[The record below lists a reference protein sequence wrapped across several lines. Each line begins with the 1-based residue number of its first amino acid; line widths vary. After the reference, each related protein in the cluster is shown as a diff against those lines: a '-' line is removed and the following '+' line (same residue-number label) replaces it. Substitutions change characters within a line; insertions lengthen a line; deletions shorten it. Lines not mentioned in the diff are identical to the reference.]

1 MEKDEP
7 ERVCW
12 ISGGRRPTPT
22 GFRRVEFSSAT
33 VTVSVFRIFF
43 CHNFLAVS
51 LGSVLN
57 FDTPVQFNIG
67 SVWFSFWFF
76 PTPNPEPVYL
86 ILSVYTS
93 KFEVQPW
100 LSCSLQLHFP
110 PSSTTLHILTHF
122 AISQVILLN
131 SFIKLLPLLLLL

>member
-67 SVWFSFWFF
+67 SVQQFGSVFGFF
-76 PTPNPEPVYL
+76 PPL
-86 ILSVYTS
+86 
-93 KFEVQPW
+93 
-100 LSCSLQLHFP
+100 
-110 PSSTTLHILTHF
+110 TLNQF
-122 AISQVILLN
+122 ISICT
-131 SFIKLLPLLLLL
+131 FGPLCLAP